1 MLIITAIHPS
11 NSNYRCMSK
20 EILAHVQEDMS
31 KNVDSFTFSL
41 LAKGE
46 KPSPRSP
53 LTKEEVGFCL
63 HGGVLYSSKNERHAA
78 T

>member
-1 MLIITAIHPS
+1 MLTIAQFIPVILIIGV
-11 NSNYRCMSK
+11 CLK